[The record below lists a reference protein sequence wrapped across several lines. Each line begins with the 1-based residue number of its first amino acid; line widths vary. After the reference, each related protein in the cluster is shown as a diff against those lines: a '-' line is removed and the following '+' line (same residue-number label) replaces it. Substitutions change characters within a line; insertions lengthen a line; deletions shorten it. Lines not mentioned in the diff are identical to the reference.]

1 MASGGRKWP
10 YKPAQ
15 KLRSRRVLRVRDDE
29 APRGVQRR
37 DGQPPRPWITPWQAR
52 LIVAVA
58 AACAVGMFAAWA
70 YQSPY
75 LTVQHV
81 TVRGT
86 ISLSPDQVRA
96 AAALDG
102 DSTFTLD
109 EDGAER
115 RILALE
121 GVRTAAV
128 EKTSWN
134 SVTITIDERV
144 AWGSW
149 RINGVDVP
157 IDREGYVLAGA
168 PAAPGLPVI
177 VEVEPQ
183 RAVNVGDRLDPGAVD
198 IAARVVEEAD
208 TAFGRQ
214 VLALLYR
221 RDAGL
226 TVVMTGAD
234 VDDPPLWVT
243 FGDSRDYDFKVA
255 TLYVLMERARQSG
268 EEMAAVDLR
277 FGDRVAYQ

>member
-1 MASGGRKWP
+1 MANGARKWP
-10 YKPAQ
+10 YKPAG
-15 KLRSRRVLRVRDDE
+15 KPRARRVVRVRDE
-29 APRGVQRR
+29 ETPRGVQRT
-37 DGQPPRPWITPWQAR
+37 DAGPPQPWITPGQAR
-52 LIVAVA
+52 IVVAVA
-58 AACAVGMFAAWA
+58 VACLIGAFAAWA

-86 ISLSPDQVRA
+86 IALSPEQVRE

-102 DSTFTLD
+102 ESTFRLD
-109 EDGAER
+109 AGGAER
-115 RILALE
+115 RVLALE
-121 GVRTAAV
+121 GVRSADV
-128 EKTSWN
+128 QKTSWN
-134 SVTITIDERV
+134 SVTITVDERV

-177 VEVEPQ
+177 IEVEPQ
-183 RAVNVGDRLDPGAVD
+183 RAVSVGDRMDPGAVD
-198 IAARVVEEAD
+198 LAARVVEEAD
-208 TAFGRQ
+208 TAFGRH
-214 VLALLYR
+214 VVALLYR

-226 TVVMTGAD
+226 TVVMSGAD
-234 VDDPPLWVT
+234 IDDPPVWVT

-268 EEMAAVDLR
+268 EAMAAVDLR